1 MKPISYLAVTF
12 IFAFFVC
19 LVFQTLPVFGVN
31 KVQAN
36 ELRDMPTY
44 DFDPDG
50 EEYPKLGALDKDGY
64 IFRTVEYKI
73 YLIVDAEDVAP
84 LLPGSGWR
92 FPNITSVPTEIG
104 EAIVEISWIYRIF
117 SQWPDTLGY
126 ESSTNEAIGSVS
138 IGVFALKPMDPP
150 PPLLRYFILANV
162 SSPGNAVELNN
173 ATVGGGAEVS
183 RVGDLKMEFKSQS
196 KSNGKS
202 TLKFKAKLKE
212 PISGLT
218 VKVDANLP
226 EGQEATRDFANLPNP
241 PLRILFMDLSKTPPE
256 EGRPFQWWS
265 QKEEYLF
272 DENTQDFELEV
283 KIANNELKLPGNKI
297 LPVKEIGSSLL
308 LHRNVE
314 AYVRFDSE

>member
-1 MKPISYLAVTF
+1 MKPRSYLAVNF
-12 IFAFFVC
+12 FFALLIC
-19 LVFQTLPVFGVN
+19 LAFQTLPVFGVN

-44 DFDPDG
+44 DSDPDG
-50 EEYPKLGALDKDGY
+50 KPYPDLSTVGYYDGY

-84 LLPGSGWR
+84 LLPGSGWG

-117 SQWPDTLGY
+117 SQWPNTLGY
-126 ESSTNEAIGSVS
+126 ELSTNEAIGSLS
-138 IGVFALKPMDPP
+138 IGVFAAKQGVGP
-150 PPLLRYFILANV
+150 RYFILANV
-162 SSPGNAVELNN
+162 QSPDDAVELNN

-196 KSNGKS
+196 KRNGKS
-202 TLKFKAKLKE
+202 TLKFKAKVKE
-212 PISGLT
+212 PISGLN

-226 EGQEATRDFANLPNP
+226 DGQEASRDVANDDDP

-256 EGRPFQWWS
+256 EGLPFQWWS

-272 DENTQDFELEV
+272 DENTEDFELNV
-283 KIANNELKLPGNKI
+283 KIPHNELKLPGNKR
-297 LPVKEIGSSLL
+297 LHVKEIGSSLL

-314 AYVRFDSE
+314 AYVKFD